1 MHERVVINLSHSRY
15 TVLESLSK
23 KQFNFRV
30 SNSKTDEK
38 WDIYWSDVVSK
49 FRLFGFIGVSFWPK
63 KNRSNFSFFFLPK
76 DS

>member
-49 FRLFGFIGVSFWPK
+49 FRLFSFHGVSLWPK
-63 KNRSNFSFFFLPK
+63 IDQISVIFQ
-76 DS
+76 